1 MPIRASSY
9 ALVIAAAAALSAAA
23 QPATPTFNKE
33 VVRIFQANCQNCHH
47 PGDIGPFS
55 MMDYVSTRPWA
66 RSIKEQVLLKQMPP
80 WKPTQGAD
88 VFKGARV
95 MSQADI
101 DTISAWVDAGAPE
114 GDPADLPAPL
124 TFDGGWALG
133 EPDLVLSM
141 TAPFPVPESGNDI
154 YRCFSL
160 PTNLPA
166 DTYVS
171 AFQVA
176 PGDGTVVHH
185 VVMFSDPTGV
195 SKQLETVPGEGYPCF
210 GDPGFLPDPSFLAAW
225 APGVRPSF
233 MNVGTAMRI
242 PQNGYLAMQ
251 VHYHLSGNATTDQ
264 TRVGIYFS
272 RWPVDKL
279 VSSLLVWNIGFRIPA
294 GDPHYPVNGSSNIGT
309 HAHLVNVLPHMHLL
323 GRESHVSMVGP
334 DGTVSPLID
343 INDWDFNWQNFYDYV
358 QPVAVLPG
366 SKIQF
371 TKFFDNSANNPR
383 NPNSPPVAV
392 GFGEQTTDEMAVA
405 YFGYTLDQQHLIPP
419 TFSTENVVNGASLA
433 AGAAPGALLS
443 LYGIGLGSNW
453 QTAAGGAST
462 LSGASIQ
469 VGGVGVAVPL
479 FYASPTEVHFQMP
492 FEASGPTTL
501 TFTREDGSAT
511 TVNIN
516 VATAQPGLFTADA
529 SGAGLANAR
538 LSDASVLSESNPVNR
553 GDVVT
558 LYATG
563 LGAVMPAVATG
574 ALPSSPTACVNP
586 VKVTIGDRTLDP
598 DFAGLDTSVPGLY
611 RVAVRV
617 PADLSA
623 TGDLPVKL
631 TVAGVDSNNATIAV
645 R

>member
-1 MPIRASSY
+1 MFIRACST
-9 ALVIAAAAALSAAA
+9 ALILIAAAAFSAPA
-23 QPATPTFNKE
+23 QTTVPTFNKE
-33 VVRIFQANCQNCHH
+33 IVRIFQANCQSCHH
-47 PGDIGPFS
+47 PGDIGSFS
-55 MMDYVSTRPWA
+55 MMDYAGTRPWA

-80 WKPTQGAD
+80 WKPSQGAD

-95 MSQADI
+95 LSQADI
-101 DTISAWVDAGAPE
+101 DTITAWVDGGAPE
-114 GDPADLPAPL
+114 GDPADLPPPL
-124 TFDGGWALG
+124 KFDGAWALG
-133 EPDLVLSM
+133 EPDLVIGMS
-141 TAPFPVPESGNDI
+141 APFAVPDSGSDI

-185 VVMFSDPTGV
+185 VVMYSDPTGI
-195 SKQLETVPGEGYPCF
+195 SKRLETVPGQGYPCF
-210 GDPGFLPDPSFLAAW
+210 GDPGFNADPSFLAAW

-242 PQNGYLAMQ
+242 PRNGYMAMQ
-251 VHYHLSGNATTDQ
+251 VHYHLNGTATSDQ
-264 TRVGIYFS
+264 TQVGIYFA

-279 VSSLLVWNIGFRIPA
+279 VSSILLLNTNFRIPA
-294 GDPHYPVNGSSNIGT
+294 GNPHYLVNGSSGIPIG
-309 HAHLVNVLPHMHLL
+309 AHLVNILPHMHLL
-323 GRESHVSMVGP
+323 GRESHVSMTGP
-334 DGTVSPLID
+334 DGATSPLID
-343 INDWDFNWQNFYDYV
+343 INDWDFNWQGFYDYV

-371 TKFFDNSANNPR
+371 SKYYDNSANNPR

-392 GFGEQTTDEMAVA
+392 GWGEQTTDEMAVV
-405 YFGYTLDQQHLIPP
+405 YFGYTLDLQHLIAP
-419 TFSTENVVNGASLA
+419 TFSTENIVNSASLT

-453 QTAAGGAST
+453 QTAAGGAPS
-462 LSGASIQ
+462 LARAAIQ
-469 VGGVGVAVPL
+469 VGAASVPVPL
-479 FYASPTEVHFQMP
+479 FYASPAEVHFQMP
-492 FEASGPTTL
+492 FEASGATTL

-511 TVNIN
+511 TVNVN
-516 VATAQPGLFTADA
+516 VAAAQPGLFTVNA

-538 LSDASVLSESNPVNR
+538 LADASVLSESNPVNR

-563 LGAVMPAVATG
+563 LGAVTPAVATG
-574 ALPSSPTACVNP
+574 AAGDGTAACANTVQ
-586 VKVTIGDRTLDP
+586 VTVGDRVLSP
-598 DFAGLDTSVPGLY
+598 DLAVLAAG
-611 RVAVRV
+611 AVGVYQINVRI
-617 PADLSA
+617 PADLTA
-623 TGDLPVKL
+623 MGDVPVKL
-631 TVAGVDSNNATIAV
+631 TVAGLDSNTVAIAI